1 MALGRGRCRIVGPD
15 HHPSGRGGANHTLGA
30 AAAVGV
36 IARLHILQ
44 IWTGGR
50 EVRGRSATR
59 LRWRPRRP
67 WVVPVLCGA
76 LLAVAA
82 PGAAAA
88 APGPV
93 APVLHATSAAVL
105 DMRDGRIL
113 WQYNGRQRHPMAST
127 TKLMTALVS
136 LALEHQHTGVP
147 MVVPPQ
153 VKQAYG
159 EVLFLRPGDH
169 YTYLQL
175 LEGMLLPSA
184 NDAAI
189 AVAVDS
195 AGSQRRFVA
204 LMNRA
209 AVAYGLPDTH
219 YANPNGLDAPD
230 HFSSADDLARLGWI
244 AMHNP
249 IIRHLVS
256 LRSATIPSP
265 LHGSELIGNINALL
279 SSFPGATGIKTGYT
293 SQAMNVIVGSATV
306 HGRSV
311 IAVLMGEPA
320 APFWRDESRLLRFG
334 LALEA
339 ARGPVAPVAPPVF
352 RLPGAGFTRG
362 PAARASSARGAP
374 PAAFVPGSGEI
385 ASVVVPSG
393 RASAP
398 SPAPSAAGLRPR
410 GGRSGGRL
418 GWAGAAA
425 GVVVGLLL
433 LLRRGA
439 RRRSLRRLSPY
450 ARGRASLGAD

>member
-1 MALGRGRCRIVGPD
+1 MRGPAETSPRR
-15 HHPSGRGGANHTLGA
+15 
-30 AAAVGV
+30 
-36 IARLHILQ
+36 
-44 IWTGGR
+44 
-50 EVRGRSATR
+50 
-59 LRWRPRRP
+59 RPRP
-67 WVVPVLCGA
+67 WVVAGLCAA
-76 LLAVAA
+76 LLAGAA

-88 APGPV
+88 AAPAPV
-93 APVLHATSAAVL
+93 APVLHGTSAAVL

-113 WQYNGRQRHPMAST
+113 WQRNGRQRHPMAST

-136 LALEHQHTGVP
+136 LALEHQHTAVP

-159 EVLFLRPGDH
+159 ELLYLRPGDH

-204 LMNRA
+204 LMNLA

-249 IIRHLVS
+249 IIRHIVS

-279 SSFPGATGIKTGYT
+279 SYFPGATGVKTGYT
-293 SQAMNVIVGSATV
+293 SEAMNVIVGSATV

-339 ARGPVAPVAPPVF
+339 ARGPVTPVAPPVF
-352 RLPGAGFTRG
+352 RLPAAGFTRG
-362 PAARASSARGAP
+362 PATRGGSISPPPSVAPAR
-374 PAAFVPGSGEI
+374 GSGEI
-385 ASVVVPSG
+385 AAAVVPGSRTTG
-393 RASAP
+393 S
-398 SPAPSAAGLRPR
+398 SPVPGTAGLRPH
-410 GGRSGGRL
+410 GRQPGGRL

-425 GVVVGLLL
+425 AVVMGLAL
-433 LLRRGA
+433 LLRRAA
-439 RRRSLRRLSPY
+439 RRRAPRRLSPY
-450 ARGRASLGAD
+450 ARSRASLGAD